1 MWRIFERKYRE
12 KHVFLLYNLSK
23 GVIVMKTKEEL
34 NNIIKESKI
43 NELSKINT
51 SKAFGETLARLRT
64 IADLTQNDM
73 AVILGISKN
82 TLGRIEAGE
91 TEKVD
96 FNVALKASAL
106 FHMPIR
112 EMCGFLTEDLEL
124 YYGLMHATKRT
135 QRLIASII
143 EVDVKAKEKLEGF
156 LADEESLIDCMKP
169 VNDIRDGIPCNRFYY
184 ETENISRYRSYSWF
198 ESADALLEINS
209 NAYHPL
215 YHIGDRLVISCLPPR
230 DGDIG
235 VFIRDSCFYLRKYT
249 VCGNDVVLNYV
260 SLEENEK
267 NEYFRV
273 SRHKIEDMNRWVK
286 FGTVL
291 AVI

>member
-1 MWRIFERKYRE
+1 
-12 KHVFLLYNLSK
+12 
-23 GVIVMKTKEEL
+23 MKTKEEL
-34 NNIIKESKI
+34 NNIIKESRI
-43 NELSKINT
+43 GELSKIDT
-51 SKAFGETLARLRT
+51 SKAFGESLARLRT
-64 IADLTQNDM
+64 IADLTQGDL
-73 AVILGISKN
+73 AIILGISKN

-91 TEKVD
+91 TGKVD

-124 YYGLMHATKRT
+124 YYGLLHATKRT

-143 EVDVKAKEKLEGF
+143 EVDVKSKEKLEGF
-156 LADEESLIDCMKP
+156 LLDEKYLIDCMKP
-169 VNDIRDGIPCNRFYY
+169 VNDIRDGIPCNRFYH
-184 ETENISRYRSYSWF
+184 ECENISKYRLYPWF
-198 ESADALLEINS
+198 ESVDALLEINS

-215 YHIGDRLVISCLPPR
+215 YHIGDRLVISCIPPR

-249 VCGNDVVLNYV
+249 VCGDDVILNYV

-273 SRHKIEDMNRWVK
+273 NRYRIEDMDKWIK

>member
-1 MWRIFERKYRE
+1 
-12 KHVFLLYNLSK
+12 
-23 GVIVMKTKEEL
+23 MKTKEEL
-34 NNIIKESKI
+34 NNIIKESRI
-43 NELSKINT
+43 NELSRIDT

-124 YYGLMHATKRT
+124 YYGLLHATKRT
-135 QRLIASII
+135 RRLIASIL
-143 EVDVKAKEKLEGF
+143 EVDTQQKENLKGF
-156 LADEESLIDCMKP
+156 LTDEKYLIDCMKLAD
-169 VNDIRDGIPCNRFYY
+169 DIRDGIPCNRFYH
-184 ETENISRYRSYSWF
+184 ECQNISRFRSYSWF
-198 ESADALLEINS
+198 KLADVLLEINS
-209 NAYHPL
+209 TAYHPL
-215 YHIGDRLVISCLPPR
+215 YHIGDRLVISCRPPR

-235 VFIRDSCFYLRKYT
+235 IFIRDSCFYLRKYT
-249 VCGNDVVLNYV
+249 VCGDDVILNYV

-273 SRHKIEDMNRWVK
+273 NRHRIEDIDKWVK

>member
-1 MWRIFERKYRE
+1 
-12 KHVFLLYNLSK
+12 
-23 GVIVMKTKEEL
+23 MKTKEEL
-34 NNIIKESKI
+34 NNIIKESRI
-43 NELSKINT
+43 NELSRIDT

-124 YYGLMHATKRT
+124 YYGLLHATKRT
-135 QRLIASII
+135 QRLITSIL
-143 EVDVKAKEKLEGF
+143 EVDAQQKENLKGF
-156 LADEESLIDCMKP
+156 LTDEKYLIDCMKLAD
-169 VNDIRDGIPCNRFYY
+169 DIRDGIPCNRFYH
-184 ETENISRYRSYSWF
+184 ECQNISKFRAYSWF
-198 ESADALLEINS
+198 KLADVLLEINS

-215 YHIGDRLVISCLPPR
+215 YHIGDRLVISCRPPR

-249 VCGNDVVLNYV
+249 VCGDNVILNYV

-267 NEYFRV
+267 NEYFRIN
-273 SRHKIEDMNRWVK
+273 RHRVEDMDKWVK

>member
-1 MWRIFERKYRE
+1 
-12 KHVFLLYNLSK
+12 
-23 GVIVMKTKEEL
+23 MKTKEEL
-34 NNIIKESKI
+34 NNIIKESRI

-106 FHMPIR
+106 FHLPIR
-112 EMCGFLTEDLEL
+112 EMCGFLTEDLNL
-124 YYGLMHATKRT
+124 YYNLMHSTKRT
-135 QRLIASII
+135 QRLVASILETDI
-143 EVDVKAKEKLEGF
+143 QLAKNMKNYLPDEKY
-156 LADEESLIDCMKP
+156 LIDCIKLAD
-169 VNDIRDGIPCNRFYY
+169 DIRDGIPCNRFYHD
-184 ETENISRYRSYSWF
+184 TINISKYRTYSWF
-198 ESADALLEINS
+198 SDADALLEINS

-215 YHIGDRLVISCLPPR
+215 YHIGDKLVISCQPPR
-230 DGDIG
+230 DGDVGI
-235 VFIRDSCFYLRKYT
+235 FMKDACFYLRKYVINGDNVT
-249 VCGNDVVLNYV
+249 LNYL
-260 SLEENEK
+260 SFEGES
-267 NEYFRV
+267 NEYFKVNRY
-273 SRHKIEDMNRWVK
+273 RIEDMRKWVK
-286 FGTVL
+286 FGTVI

>member
-1 MWRIFERKYRE
+1 
-12 KHVFLLYNLSK
+12 
-23 GVIVMKTKEEL
+23 MKTKEEL
-34 NNIIKESKI
+34 NNIIKESRINDLTKI
-43 NELSKINT
+43 DT

-73 AVILGISKN
+73 SVILGISKN

-124 YYGLMHATKRT
+124 YYGLLHATKRT

-143 EVDVKAKEKLEGF
+143 EADEKSKEKLEGF
-156 LADEESLIDCMKP
+156 LPDEKYLIDCMKP
-169 VNDIRDGIPCNRFYY
+169 VNDIRDGIPCNRFYR
-184 ETENISRYRSYSWF
+184 ECENISKYRSYPWF

-215 YHIGDRLVISCLPPR
+215 YHIGDKLVISCLPPR

-235 VFIRDSCFYLRKYT
+235 VFIRDSCFYLRKYA
-249 VCGNDVVLNYV
+249 VYGDDVVLNYV
-260 SLEENEK
+260 SMEECEK

>member
-1 MWRIFERKYRE
+1 
-12 KHVFLLYNLSK
+12 
-23 GVIVMKTKEEL
+23 MKTKEEL
-34 NNIIKESKI
+34 NNIIKESRI
-43 NELSKINT
+43 NELSRIDT

-124 YYGLMHATKRT
+124 YYGLLHATKRT
-135 QRLIASII
+135 RRLIVSIL
-143 EVDVKAKEKLEGF
+143 EVDTQQKENLKGF
-156 LADEESLIDCMKP
+156 MTDEKYLIDCMKLAD
-169 VNDIRDGIPCNRFYY
+169 DIRDGIPCNRFYH
-184 ETENISRYRSYSWF
+184 ECQNISRFRSYSWF
-198 ESADALLEINS
+198 KLADVLLEINS
-209 NAYHPL
+209 TAYHPL
-215 YHIGDRLVISCLPPR
+215 YHIGDRLVISCQPPR

-235 VFIRDSCFYLRKYT
+235 IFIRDSCFYLRKYT
-249 VCGNDVVLNYV
+249 VCGDDVILNYV

-267 NEYFRV
+267 NEHFRV
-273 SRHKIEDMNRWVK
+273 NRHRIEDIDKWVK